1 MMEEKTSIRDK
12 SFALAVR
19 IVKLSQYLTENKK
32 EYILSKQLLRCGTSI
47 GANIREGQNAESRAD
62 FIHKLAIAQ
71 KESNETIYW
80 LELLEATGYLS
91 KREFDSINADAV
103 SVIKI
108 LTKIL
113 KSTKNAQTNNQQ
125 SITNNH

>member
-1 MMEEKTSIRDK
+1 MNEKTLIKDK

-19 IVKLSQYLTENKK
+19 IVKLCQYLNDKKK
-32 EYILSKQLLRCGTSI
+32 EYVISKQLLRCGTSI
-47 GANIREGQNAESRAD
+47 GANVREGQNAESRAD

-71 KESNETIYW
+71 KEASETIYW
-80 LELLEATGYLS
+80 LELMEATGYLS
-91 KREFDSINADAV
+91 KNEFDSINEDAV

-113 KSTKNAQTNNQQ
+113 KSTKNSPQPPPNQ
-125 SITNNH
+125 

>member
-1 MMEEKTSIRDK
+1 M
-12 SFALAVR
+12 AVR
-19 IVKLSQYLTENKK
+19 IVKLSQYLTDNKK

-62 FIHKLAIAQ
+62 FIYKLAIAQ
-71 KESNETIYW
+71 KKSSETIYW

-91 KREFDSINADAV
+91 KREFDSINVDAV
-103 SVIKI
+103 SVIRI

-113 KSTKNAQTNNQQ
+113 KSTKNAQTNTNNQQ
-125 SITNNH
+125 LITNKKCLK

>member
-1 MMEEKTSIRDK
+1 MEEKTSIRDK

-19 IVKLSQYLTENKK
+19 IVKLSQYLTENK
-32 EYILSKQLLRCGTSI
+32 
-47 GANIREGQNAESRAD
+47 
-62 FIHKLAIAQ
+62 

-125 SITNNH
+125 LITNNQ